1 MDEGARRAADGS
13 CRLTLMRGA
22 VIFPSDFRTEGHIL
36 DDVRSHI
43 GIQVRSD
50 AS

>member
-1 MDEGARRAADGS
+1 
-13 CRLTLMRGA
+13 MRGA

-36 DDVRSHI
+36 DDVRAHV
-43 GIQVRSD
+43 GIRVRAG